1 MYLHVFIHHEYCNK
15 KKVVRNERS
24 ATFWNNFQKKKK
36 ENATELK
43 VSCALTHFLFPIL
56 VNVVKTPLSV
66 SKNGPKALGTCTKA
80 IKFRRNI
87 RHHRHRH

>member
-1 MYLHVFIHHEYCNK
+1 MNIATKRNLSEMKGRLLFGTILK
-15 KKVVRNERS
+15 KKV
-24 ATFWNNFQKKKK
+24 
-36 ENATELK
+36 NATELK
-43 VSCALTHFLFPIL
+43 VSCTLTHFLFAIL

>member
-1 MYLHVFIHHEYCNK
+1 MNIATK
-15 KKVVRNERS
+15 RNLSEMKGRLLFG
-24 ATFWNNFQKKKK
+24 TIFQKKKG
-36 ENATELK
+36 NATELK

>member
-15 KKVVRNERS
+15 KKFVRNERS
-24 ATFWNNFQKKKK
+24 ATFWNNLKKKV
-36 ENATELK
+36 NATELK
-43 VSCALTHFLFPIL
+43 VSSTLTHFLFAIL

>member
-1 MYLHVFIHHEYCNK
+1 MNI
-15 KKVVRNERS
+15 
-24 ATFWNNFQKKKK
+24 ATKRKLSEMKGRLLFGTIFQKKK

>member
-1 MYLHVFIHHEYCNK
+1 MN
-15 KKVVRNERS
+15 N
-24 ATFWNNFQKKKK
+24 ATKRKLSEMKGRLLFGTIFQKKKK

>member
-1 MYLHVFIHHEYCNK
+1 MNI
-15 KKVVRNERS
+15 
-24 ATFWNNFQKKKK
+24 ATKRKLSEMKGRLLFGTIFQKKKG
-36 ENATELK
+36 NAAELK